1 MLFIISL
8 MVAGLAFGALLASRA
23 SGRVFKAFG
32 RVQQLATIALLFA
45 MGLWLGGNPEFWQN
59 VSTTGLHGFL
69 LALGAIAGSVVA
81 VFLLT
86 RRLPDNRGDD

>member
-1 MLFIISL
+1 MLLIISL
-8 MVAGLAFGALLASRA
+8 MLAGLALGAFLASRV
-23 SGRVFKAFG
+23 GERVFKAFG

-69 LALGAIAGSVVA
+69 LALGAIAGSVAA
-81 VFLLT
+81 VYFLT
-86 RRLPDNRGDD
+86 RHLQNSGRGE

>member
-1 MLFIISL
+1 MLLIISL
-8 MVAGLAFGALLASRA
+8 MAAGLALGAFLASRA
-23 SGRVFKAFG
+23 SERVFKAFG

-45 MGLWLGGNPEFWQN
+45 MGLWLGGNPEFWRN

-69 LALGAIAGSVVA
+69 LAGGAVLGSVLA

-86 RRLPDNRGDD
+86 RGIRRED